1 MLSLVLMLETLD
13 LQIPWK
19 YARVVETKRGF
30 GLVDGNLSRNFGDV
44 AIEGTAN
51 IIVVAEDECLFE
63 VESYSNDVTS
73 IAFSEFISLLR
84 FELMLEQEFLIIW

>member
-1 MLSLVLMLETLD
+1 MLSLVVMLESLD

-51 IIVVAEDECLFE
+51 IIVVAEDECLLA
-63 VESYSNDVTS
+63 VEANCNDILCV
-73 IAFSEFISLLR
+73 L
-84 FELMLEQEFLIIW
+84 